1 MRWSTRIVLRL
12 KEEHQGMENTSLAAR
27 FRDVHPS
34 LLLFLHRLRAI
45 SIQDKVI
52 TALVVDCK
60 QGDNIIGS

>member
-1 MRWSTRIVLRL
+1 
-12 KEEHQGMENTSLAAR
+12 MENTSLAAR

-34 LLLFLHRLRAI
+34 LLLFLHRLKAI

>member
-1 MRWSTRIVLRL
+1 
-12 KEEHQGMENTSLAAR
+12 MENTSLAAR

-52 TALVVDCK
+52 TALAVDCK
-60 QGDNIIGS
+60 QGVNIIGS

>member
-1 MRWSTRIVLRL
+1 
-12 KEEHQGMENTSLAAR
+12 MENTSLAAR

-52 TALVVDCK
+52 TALAVNRK
-60 QGDNIIGS
+60 QGNNNIGGIPQAASRE